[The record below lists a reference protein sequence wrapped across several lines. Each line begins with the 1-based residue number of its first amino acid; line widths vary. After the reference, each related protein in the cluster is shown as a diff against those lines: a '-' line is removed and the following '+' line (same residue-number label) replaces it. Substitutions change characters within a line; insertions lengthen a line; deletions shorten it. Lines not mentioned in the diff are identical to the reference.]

1 MATHVHQALA
11 QVRQLKLRVLESRWF
26 RGYSGKAR
34 AFSGSLALLC
44 AGVLSLGA
52 FPKTPAAH
60 LAAWGGVFVVGM
72 GANLGAVLRWF
83 LVDPEVKR
91 DMRRLLPTVDS
102 LLPIA
107 VGGVLT
113 VVMIQKGQYDPLF
126 GIWMCLFGLANLSAR
141 WVMPWAVWVL
151 GLYYVG
157 CGTAYL
163 LAGSPAFTN
172 PWPMGIV
179 FFIGEWSGGVIF
191 HYSKKQNATLR
202 EFLME

>member
-1 MATHVHQALA
+1 MASHVHQALA

-34 AFSGSLALLC
+34 AFSGSLALVC
-44 AGVLSLGA
+44 AGVLSLES
-52 FPKTPAAH
+52 FPRTPRAH
-60 LAAWGGVFVVGM
+60 LVMWGVVFVTAMV
-72 GANLGAVLRWF
+72 ANTGAVVRWF
-83 LVDPEVKR
+83 LSDPSVKR
-91 DMRRLLPTVDS
+91 DHRRLLPTLDS
-102 LLPIA
+102 LLPIM

-113 VVMIQKGQYDPLF
+113 LAMIMRGQYEHLF

-151 GLYYVG
+151 GLYYVA

-163 LAGSPAFTN
+163 LAGPAAFTN

-191 HYSKKQNATLR
+191 HYSKKRNATLR
-202 EFLME
+202 EFFME

>member
-1 MATHVHQALA
+1 MAPHVHQALA
-11 QVRQLKLRVLESRWF
+11 QVRQLKLKVLESRWF

-34 AFSGSLALLC
+34 AFSGSLALVC
-44 AGVLSLGA
+44 AGVLSLES
-52 FPKTPAAH
+52 FPRRPREH
-60 LAAWGGVFVVGM
+60 VVMWGVVFVAAM
-72 GANLGAVLRWF
+72 GANTGAVVRWF
-83 LVDPEVKR
+83 LSDPSVKR
-91 DMRRLLPTVDS
+91 DHRRLLPTVDS
-102 LLPIA
+102 LLPIM

-113 VVMIQKGQYDPLF
+113 LAMIMRGQYEPLF

-151 GLYYVG
+151 GLYYVA

-163 LAGSPAFTN
+163 LAPGVAFTD

-191 HYSKKQNATLR
+191 HYSKKRNATLR
-202 EFLME
+202 EFFME